1 MELAIRNIGNSKG
14 IVLPK
19 PLLVQAGL
27 EEPDVE
33 ID

>member
-1 MELAIRNIGNSKG
+1 MEIVIRNIGNSKG

-27 EEPDVE
+27 DESAVAF
-33 ID
+33 